1 MTSSN
6 FLDHVVDQIWRLQRR
21 PRFIGLSVSGLKL
34 RLLPSACVYYLR
46 ALAFWR
52 IIVDA
57 CVLYGVAIA
66 PWINHHSSC
75 QTNHCDTFSLR
86 GVISLCGR
94 WFLDW
99 TMQAVTCRSD
109 SLPMALYD
117 WKALGLPAIFPS
129 IDWAQETRGKV
140 KCATRQLKQG
150 ACRNFCTWLLRWS
163 ISSFSTNTCS
173 PRGTSMFE
181 CFVYDY

>member
-57 CVLYGVAIA
+57 CELHGIAIVL
-66 PWINHHSSC
+66 WISHRSSC
-75 QTNHCDTFSLR
+75 QTNHCDTFGLR
-86 GVISLCGR
+86 GAILSHGG
-94 WFLDW
+94 WFSDW
-99 TMQAVTCRSD
+99 AIQAATCHSD
-109 SLPMALYD
+109 FLQVALYD
-117 WKALGLPAIFPS
+117 WKALGLSAIFRG
-129 IDWAQETRGKV
+129 IKWAQETTGKV
-140 KCATRQLKQG
+140 KCATMQLEKDAPQ
-150 ACRNFCTWLLRWS
+150 NFCPWL
-163 ISSFSTNTCS
+163 
-173 PRGTSMFE
+173 
-181 CFVYDY
+181 